1 LQLSKKHIAILTIFL
16 VLIADQ
22 ILKIWIK
29 TNMVLGENIYVL
41 GDWFILHFTENEGMA
56 FGLLFGGKAG
66 KLALSIF
73 RVIAVCGIGWYLA
86 SLLKKNAPVGLIVSL
101 GLIMGGALGNIIDS
115 LFYGLIFSESTHF
128 LSAVLFPENGGY
140 APLFFGKVVDM
151 FYFPII
157 KGYWPSWSPIKAG
170 DYFEFFRPVF
180 NLADAAISVGV
191 GIILIWQKKFF
202 KDLE

>member
-1 LQLSKKHIAILTIFL
+1 MQLSKKHIAILTIFL

-22 ILKIWIK
+22 VLKIWVK

-56 FGLLFGGKAG
+56 FGLSFGGKAG

-101 GLIMGGALGNIIDS
+101 GLIMAGALGNILDS

-128 LSAVLFPENGGY
+128 FPALLFPEDGGY